1 VFDAVRVWKDE
12 ELLGRRHCA
21 PTAADDSADNQ
32 NVCAKYYHSMYR
44 LVEDEILRVTIVI
57 KCFPI
62 YAASVIKAIFFV
74 LLSNELPV
82 HFQGVAAN
90 RRCGGKCQRVSY
102 EGWESSPS
110 VVGYEC
116 QVNSHWIALLQGNC
130 RIVLHNR
137 WTLVPEKVSVT
148 SQLAINY
155 SRLL

>member
-62 YAASVIKAIFFV
+62 YAASVIKAIFF
-74 LLSNELPV
+74 LFCYLMNFLYIS
-82 HFQGVAAN
+82 
-90 RRCGGKCQRVSY
+90 RVSQQIGDVA
-102 EGWESSPS
+102 ENVSAS
-110 VVGYEC
+110 VMRDGRAPPL
-116 QVNSHWIALLQGNC
+116 S
-130 RIVLHNR
+130 
-137 WTLVPEKVSVT
+137 
-148 SQLAINY
+148 
-155 SRLL
+155 